1 MTGQKKFLGEH
12 LLLIGICLVFL
23 IVLAVVLLIP
33 TQKKI
38 KELDRRIAREQGKV
52 EEQKVLHPLYV
63 QLTGELD
70 RLESRDV
77 TEPAQISISKEGIS
91 GLWDIFAELA
101 GEAGLTTVT
110 IQPVS
115 KSLSDQLQVNA
126 VFTGPLPAFRQF
138 LLDLGGLAF
147 VSHLEQMVAREVV
160 GGREYRVTMWLK
172 IT

>member
-1 MTGQKKFLGEH
+1 MTGQKKFLGQH

-23 IVLAVVLLIP
+23 AVLAVVLLIP

-38 KELDRRIAREQGKV
+38 SELDRRIVREQSKV

-63 QLTGELD
+63 QLMSELA
-70 RLESRDV
+70 RLEGRDV
-77 TEPAQISISKEGIS
+77 TEPVDLSFSKEGIS
-91 GLWDIFAELA
+91 GLWDIFAEMA
-101 GEAGLTTVT
+101 GASGLQTVT

-115 KSLSDQLQVNA
+115 ESLSDQLQVNA

-138 LLDLGGLAF
+138 LLDLGSLAF
-147 VSHLEQMVAREVV
+147 VSHLEQFVAREVV